1 MNFKGISIIL
11 IVSLMLILIAGAV
24 SASEDVDGN
33 ETLEANDD
41 SPVGDAAIQTSVE
54 LNETSVVGNDAQDD
68 GNQIP
73 AKNVKIPKIKTRVK
87 ADEKAVIYKKNT
99 NYQIKLMNKTNA
111 VLKNVKLKVT
121 VKSGKT
127 VKTFHVKTNSKGI
140 AQFSTKGLGIG
151 EHQVTIT
158 SEDGK
163 YSVSKKTKILVGKLH
178 TTTIRFRNLRVLK
191 NGESVMLKVKYDDD
205 RGKEV
210 NIVFKGKAKYTKIL
224 KAKFIFYHPK
234 TGKLVSKIE
243 YAKFKNGKWEWPD
256 RDYSFNYLIYK
267 AKIEYISTKV

>member
-121 VKSGKT
+121 VKSGCPIQHQGSWHRRT
-127 VKTFHVKTNSKGI
+127 PGYNHFGGRQILGVKENQDLSRKASHDHYPFP
-140 AQFSTKGLGIG
+140 Q
-151 EHQVTIT
+151 
-158 SEDGK
+158 SEGAEK
-163 YSVSKKTKILVGKLH
+163 
-178 TTTIRFRNLRVLK
+178 R
-191 NGESVMLKVKYDDD
+191 
-205 RGKEV
+205 
-210 NIVFKGKAKYTKIL
+210 
-224 KAKFIFYHPK
+224 
-234 TGKLVSKIE
+234 
-243 YAKFKNGKWEWPD
+243 
-256 RDYSFNYLIYK
+256 
-267 AKIEYISTKV
+267 